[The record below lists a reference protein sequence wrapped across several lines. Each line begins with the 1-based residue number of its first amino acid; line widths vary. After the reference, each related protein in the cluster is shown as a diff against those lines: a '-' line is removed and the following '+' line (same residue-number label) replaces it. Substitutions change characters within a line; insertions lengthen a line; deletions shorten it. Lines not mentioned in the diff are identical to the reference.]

1 MLQKIGFLSV
11 QYYNRIYFIFHRSV
25 TSHLAEQNT
34 TSADP
39 TSPAITLAPAQE
51 ERWLI
56 IKLFWALLIDTLP
69 PSDLHQIS
77 LSLFAVFMTIF

>member
-1 MLQKIGFLSV
+1 MQKIGFLSV
-11 QYYNRIYFIFHRSV
+11 EYYNRIYYIFHRSV
-25 TSHLAEQNT
+25 TSHLAAQNT

-39 TSPAITLAPAQE
+39 TSPAITLAPAEE

-56 IKLFWALLIDTLP
+56 IKLFWALLIDAR
-69 PSDLHQIS
+69 SDPHQIS